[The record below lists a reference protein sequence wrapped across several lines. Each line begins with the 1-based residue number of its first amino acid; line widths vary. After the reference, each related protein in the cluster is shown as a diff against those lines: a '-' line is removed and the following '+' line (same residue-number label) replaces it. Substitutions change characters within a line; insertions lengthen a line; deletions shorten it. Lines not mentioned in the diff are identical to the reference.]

1 MGEKRDLRRIAGIS
15 MFSKP
20 KDLAGNS
27 AKAKEHIARGA
38 EAGAKLV
45 LLPELCLSGM
55 SPDAYTAAIRADDDI
70 LHDLAATAKSLGV
83 AASVGFFERD
93 GRKCYVS
100 QAFLHNGKIA
110 CVSRK
115 IFCCERGGSDGEEFH
130 VVDWNGALV
139 GTLICWDLH
148 FPIVS
153 RELAKR
159 GALLI
164 LHPSCYS
171 GKERTGTV
179 GGNHNPNSFQT
190 CTRAKDNGCFF
201 FHLNASGKTV
211 KKGFVCAGNSLL
223 AAPTGGVMARI
234 DYSPHVE
241 SMMVADIDLEAA
253 RNATSRKWMMLE
265 AERTGLIKYL
275 PGRKNPNPV

>member
-1 MGEKRDLRRIAGIS
+1 MKRKRDLRRIAGIS
-15 MFSKP
+15 MCSKP

-27 AKAKEHIARGA
+27 AKAKAHIARGA

-70 LHDLAATAKSLGV
+70 LHDLSATAESLGV

-93 GRKCYVS
+93 GRKRYVS
-100 QAFLHNGKIA
+100 QAFLHKGKVA

-115 IFCCERGGSDGEEFH
+115 IFCCERGGSDGEAFH
-130 VVDWNGALV
+130 VVDWDGAPV
-139 GTLICWDLH
+139 GTQICWDLH
-148 FPIVS
+148 FPIVT

-171 GKERTGTV
+171 GKARNGTV
-179 GGNHNPNSFQT
+179 AGSHNPDAFQT
-190 CTRAKDNGCFF
+190 CTRAKDNGVFF

-211 KKGFVCAGNSLL
+211 RRGFVCAGNSLI

-234 DYSPHVE
+234 DYAPHTE
-241 SMMVADIDLEAA
+241 SLIVADIDLEAA
-253 RNATSRKWMMLE
+253 RTATSRKSC
-265 AERTGLIKYL
+265 
-275 PGRKNPNPV
+275 PVPAGHP